1 MLHGLIDSIVFF
13 VVFIVVVAQYHTT
26 VPMKE
31 TALADLGIVTFIA
44 KIGRK
49 PVRNARV
56 VNM

>member
-13 VVFIVVVAQYHTT
+13 KVFIVVFVQYHTT